1 MPNKI
6 YVYLHVLISW
16 LARLMAT
23 GALDLKTIQKMQ
35 KETQFRERIR
45 KIRYSI
51 FLLIVFS
58 FAVFI
63 AIAVLAVLNEGLNA
77 FVNSILRI
85 DWWYFG
91 AALLAVFASYAIRF
105 PKWHMYLNKLKVR
118 LNLKTSFVI
127 YMSMYSMDIT
137 PGRWGRAVVAFTIN
151 RITGAKF
158 GRTFPAIVAD
168 NFTDFLGFVIVA
180 AVVVFFVNKYVLL
193 SVILIVLMLLP
204 FVFLY
209 MERPFKYLKSKL
221 DKIKRLES
229 FFAIGLM
236 YFRRKRMLDRNTYI
250 FSLIVTIPSVILIG
264 LALYFVILGFGVHL
278 SPVYLPTIIFVY
290 CFSTML
296 GMVTGVPGTLGVTDA
311 ALLTYMTALLPI
323 DFGLVAGITI
333 MFRIA
338 TVWFVEL
345 LGFGSLIPTFK
356 YWK

>member
-6 YVYLHVLISW
+6 YVYLHALISW

-51 FLLIVFS
+51 FLLIAFS

-77 FVNSILRI
+77 FVNSILKI
-85 DWWYFG
+85 DWLYFG

-105 PKWHMYLNKLKVR
+105 PKWQLYLNKLKVR
-118 LNLKTSFVI
+118 LNLKTSFII

-193 SVILIVLMLLP
+193 SVILIALMLLP

-229 FFAIGLM
+229 FFSIGLM
-236 YFRRKRMLDRNTYI
+236 YFRRKRMLDRNVYI
-250 FSLIVTIPSVILIG
+250 FSLLVTIPSVILIG

-278 SPVYLPTIIFVY
+278 SIVYLPTIIFVY